1 MISVKGALFV
11 ILAIFAAVFVV
22 YWVLTERRKNS
33 GSGLPN
39 AVEFLLGF
47 VTNFF
52 DTLGIGSFAPT
63 TSVFKL
69 RRMVPDEHIPGTMN
83 IGHCLPSM
91 TQAFIFIAIIQVDM
105 TTLILMIVAAVAGAW
120 LGAGVVAGWPRR
132 KVQIGMGFAL
142 LAAATLFTMTNLEL
156 FPAGGNTLD
165 LQGARLW
172 GGLIGNFALGA
183 LMTIGIG
190 LYGPCMILVALLG
203 MDPKAAFPIM
213 MGACAFLMPVAS
225 IQFLRK
231 GAYEP
236 RPALG
241 LLMGGVPAVLLA
253 AYVVKELPLTY
264 VRWLVVLVV
273 VYAAGMML
281 RSAFTSA
288 AADSKA

>member
-1 MISVKGALFV
+1 MISVKAALF
-11 ILAIFAAVFVV
+11 LTLAVFASVYVV
-22 YWVLTERRKNS
+22 YWFLTERRKS
-33 GSGLPN
+33 VGSGLPN
-39 AVEFLLGF
+39 AVEFILGF

-120 LGAGVVAGWPRR
+120 LGAGIVAGWPRR

-231 GAYEP
+231 GAYEQ
-236 RPALG
+236 RQALG
-241 LLMGGVPAVLLA
+241 LLLGGIPAVLLA

-264 VRWLVVLVV
+264 VRWLVVVV
-273 VYAAGMML
+273 VLYTAGTML
-281 RSAFTSA
+281 RSAFSA
-288 AADSKA
+288 SKA